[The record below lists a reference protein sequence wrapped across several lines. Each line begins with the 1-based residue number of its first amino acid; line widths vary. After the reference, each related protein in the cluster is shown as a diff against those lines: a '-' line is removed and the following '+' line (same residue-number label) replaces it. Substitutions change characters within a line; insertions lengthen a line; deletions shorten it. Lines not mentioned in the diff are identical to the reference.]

1 MNAKGT
7 IRKIFFISF
16 WAIIGGGMITLLAA
30 AMRKQKNNRC
40 RDYSIIIKGNQ
51 DKFFADKKDIQG
63 LLTTATD
70 GKIKGQLLSSFNL
83 QQLEQLLE
91 NNTWID
97 EAELYFDNRDV
108 LHVKVTEREPLAR
121 IFTTT
126 GNSYYID
133 KTTKKIP
140 LSDKKS
146 ARVPVFTGFPEKK
159 TLTKND
165 SLLLND
171 VKATAEFISSNPFW
185 MAQVAQIDITADRN
199 FEMIPVVGNH
209 LVRLGSGE
217 KIAEKF
223 NRLMVFYK
231 EVLSKTGFDKYKV
244 IDVQYAGQV
253 VGVKGTGN
261 SKVDSV
267 QLRLNVEKLLK
278 QAKQQ
283 QENEL
288 NETPIEQP
296 EIKTD
301 LVSLPATN
309 PKPTIAE
316 TNSKK
321 STNPNPLK
329 SVLSQPGKKQVQKSK
344 PDSKEKKKE
353 PKAIMTKKPAEE
365 ENRGYNE

>member
-7 IRKIFFISF
+7 IRKIFFIGL
-16 WAIIGGGMITLLAA
+16 WVIIGGGMITLLAA

-40 RDYSIIIKGNQ
+40 RDYSISIKGDQ
-51 DKFFADKKDIQG
+51 DKFFADKKDIQD
-63 LLTTATD
+63 LLMTATG

-83 QQLEQLLE
+83 QQLEQMLE

-108 LHVKVTEREPLAR
+108 LHVKVMEREPLAR

-133 KTTKKIP
+133 KKTARIP

-146 ARVPVFTGFPEKK
+146 AKVPVFTGFPEKK
-159 TLTKND
+159 MLTKND

-171 VKATAEFISSNPFW
+171 VRITAEFIGKDPFW
-185 MAQVAQIDITADRN
+185 MSQVAQVDITAEKN

-209 LVRLGSGE
+209 LVKLGNGE
-217 KIAEKF
+217 NIAAKF

-231 EVLSKTGFDKYKV
+231 EVLSKTGFDKYKI

-253 VGVKGTGN
+253 VGVKETGG

-283 QENEL
+283 QENDF
-288 NETPIEQP
+288 NESMKIVNGQQEKETDPVTPSI
-296 EIKTD
+296 TD
-301 LVSLPATN
+301 

-321 STNPNPLK
+321 SSDPNPVKPFL
-329 SVLSQPGKKQVQKSK
+329 SK
-344 PDSKEKKKE
+344 PPEKKKE

-365 ENRGYNE
+365 ENRGYN